1 MGLNHRQSDRE
12 TGFRAALIDVREN
25 AESVALLRREGGLE
39 ARLLHRIDDLVGNL
53 RRITSVSR
61 NLGFFTTCYNDL
73 VEIIP
78 AWSSLRCGSSA
89 GKSSS
94 A

>member
-25 AESVALLRREGGLE
+25 AESVALLRREGGLR

-73 VEIIP
+73 VQIIP
-78 AWSSLRCGSSA
+78 AWSSRRGSSA
-89 GKSSS
+89 GRSSS